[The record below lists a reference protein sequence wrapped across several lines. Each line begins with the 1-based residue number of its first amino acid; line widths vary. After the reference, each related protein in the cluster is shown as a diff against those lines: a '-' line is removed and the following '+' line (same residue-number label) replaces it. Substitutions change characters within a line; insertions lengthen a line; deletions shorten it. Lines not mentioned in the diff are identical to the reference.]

1 MQKVLK
7 VLAKKSLHLVV
18 LSSPS
23 ANIGRCSNNFVEKHP
38 SKGGGFLTARSS
50 SKSST
55 TTSIIVKENLTLSN
69 PASAIYF
76 DGKEQSL

>member
-23 ANIGRCSNNFVEKHP
+23 ANIGRCSNNFVEKHL
-38 SKGGGFLTARSS
+38 SKGTAQSS

-55 TTSIIVKENLTLSN
+55 TTSIIVKENFTLSN

-76 DGKEQSL
+76 DGKEQL